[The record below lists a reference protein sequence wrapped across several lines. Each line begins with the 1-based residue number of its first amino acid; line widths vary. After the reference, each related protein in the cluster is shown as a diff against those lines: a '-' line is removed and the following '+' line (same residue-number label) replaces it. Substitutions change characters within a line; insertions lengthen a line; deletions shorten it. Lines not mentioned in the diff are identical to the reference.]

1 MAPHCSDCAEPYWPH
16 DPSLETA
23 LDWTWLTDALARV
36 QALMQYTLFTAGAT
50 RVTLWSVTYVLV
62 LVWLLFWFTQRVQRW
77 VIDGPVLRQRLDVN
91 RRQVAGTLTRY
102 AMLAVGL
109 LVIVQ
114 TAGIDLTTFNVL
126 AGAVGIGIGF
136 GLQNIISN
144 FVAGL
149 IIMFERPIKIGDRVV
164 VGATEGN
171 VVAIGARSTTVLD
184 NDNVTVIV
192 PNSRFITD
200 EVINWSHNDNKVRFR
215 IPVTVAYGSDAR
227 LVARLLLEVAHAD
240 ADVLEEPE
248 PAVRFVGFG
257 DDGIELELRAWSSN
271 LLDRKGRLI
280 SQLNFAIYERFG
292 AEGIEF
298 PFPQR
303 DLHIKSGVLNIRRAD
318 S

>member
-1 MAPHCSDCAEPYWPH
+1 
-16 DPSLETA
+16 

>member
-1 MAPHCSDCAEPYWPH
+1 M
-16 DPSLETA
+16 
-23 LDWTWLTDALARV
+23 DWTWLTDALARV

-102 AMLAVGL
+102 AMLVVGL

-200 EVINWSHNDNKVRFR
+200 EVVNWSHNDNKVRFR

-227 LVARLLLEVAHAD
+227 LVARLLLEVAQSD
-240 ADVLEEPE
+240 ADVLQEPE
-248 PAVRFVGFG
+248 PAVRFLGFG

-280 SQLNFAIYERFG
+280 SQLNFAIYERFN

-303 DLHIKSGVLNIRRAD
+303 DLHLKSGVLSIRRAD

>member
-1 MAPHCSDCAEPYWPH
+1 MD
-16 DPSLETA
+16 
-23 LDWTWLTDALARV
+23 LDWTWLTDALTRAE
-36 QALMQYTLFTAGAT
+36 ALMQYTLFTTGAN
-50 RVTLWSVTYVLV
+50 RVTLGSVAYVLV
-62 LVWLLFWFTQRVQRW
+62 LVWLLFWATHRVQRW
-77 VIDGPVLRQRLDVN
+77 VIDGPLLRQRLDVN

-102 AMLAVGL
+102 VMLMVGL

-164 VGATEGN
+164 VGLTEGN
-171 VVAIGARSTTVLD
+171 VVAIGARSTMVID

-200 EVINWSHNDNKVRFR
+200 EVVNWSHNDNKVRFR

-227 LVARLLLEVAHAD
+227 QVERLLLEVARAD
-240 ADVLEEPE
+240 ADVLQDPE
-248 PAVRFVGFG
+248 PAVRFLTFG
-257 DDGIELELRAWSSN
+257 DDGIGMELRAWSSK

-280 SQLNFAIYERFG
+280 SQLNFAIYERFN
-292 AEGIEF
+292 AEGIAF

-303 DLHIKSGVLNIRRAD
+303 DLHIRGGVLNVRQVD

>member
-1 MAPHCSDCAEPYWPH
+1 M
-16 DPSLETA
+16 
-23 LDWTWLTDALARV
+23 DWTWLTDALARV

>member
-1 MAPHCSDCAEPYWPH
+1 M
-16 DPSLETA
+16 
-23 LDWTWLTDALARV
+23 DWTWLTDALARV
-36 QALMQYTLFTAGAT
+36 QALMQYTLFTAGQT

-62 LVWLLFWFTQRVQRW
+62 LVWLLFWFTQRVQHW
-77 VIDGPVLRQRLDVN
+77 VIDGPLLRQRLDIN

-102 AMLAVGL
+102 AMLMVGL

-164 VGATEGN
+164 VGQTEGN

-200 EVINWSHNDNKVRFR
+200 EVINWNHNDNKVRFR
-215 IPVTVAYGSDAR
+215 IPVAVAYGSDAR
-227 LVARLLLEVAHAD
+227 LVARLLLEVAQAD
-240 ADVLEEPE
+240 ADVLQDPE
-248 PAVRFVGFG
+248 PAVRFLAFG

-280 SQLNFAIYERFG
+280 SQLNFAIYERFN

-303 DLHIKSGVLNIRRAD
+303 DLHLKSGVLNIRRAD